1 MATSDAGYE
10 RYTGENAAEI
20 QEPPPSATV
29 ANRKKALIVDD
40 EALIR
45 LSLKKL
51 FEREGFAVL
60 TAGSGASALKVLE
73 RETPEIVILDVRLP
87 DTTGHALL
95 KTVKEVNPETVVIMI
110 TGHGD
115 IRSSVEAMKLG
126 AQDFL
131 EKPLDFK
138 DIKDFLRRLGTDKA
152 RPEKKC
158 GAGDLVYESD
168 VMKDVVRITDS
179 LSTKSDV
186 TVLILGESGTGKN
199 VLSRRIH
206 ELSSRRNRPFVE
218 ICCSNIPDHL
228 MESELFGH
236 NKGAFTDA
244 KEAKK
249 GLFESAQGGTVLLDE
264 IGDMPYQ
271 MQSKILTFMEEKK
284 FRKIGGLDY
293 VHADVRIL
301 AATNRDL
308 PTLVHDKKFR
318 LDLFYRLNVATVK
331 IAPLRERRADIPP
344 LVRYYL
350 CKSAEQYGI
359 ERKDISM
366 EAMTCLREYE
376 WPGNVREL
384 RNLIERAV
392 LLSKG
397 DEITAQ
403 DVQPNLS
410 LGEKEDAPFQMGVN
424 EFQKGM
430 SLKAVEEAFIKRA
443 FELAQ
448 GNQRKTAR
456 LLDISRDTLRYR
468 LKKMGL
474 THP

>member
-1 MATSDAGYE
+1 VATSDGKDQGLTANNY
-10 RYTGENAAEI
+10 AEMQVSPQTLPAI
-20 QEPPPSATV
+20 
-29 ANRKKALIVDD
+29 NKKKTLIVDD

-51 FEREGFAVL
+51 FEREGFAVS
-60 TAGSGASALKVLE
+60 TASSGASALKVLE
-73 RETPEIVILDVRLP
+73 RETPAIVVLDVRLP

-95 KTVKEVNPETVVIMI
+95 EAVKEVNPETVVIMI

-115 IRSSVEAMKLG
+115 IRSSVEAMKMG
-126 AQDFL
+126 AHDFL

-138 DIKDFLRRLGTDKA
+138 NISDILQTLKTDKPPLK
-152 RPEKKC
+152 RNC
-158 GAGDLVYESD
+158 GTGDLVYESD
-168 VMKDVVRITDS
+168 GMKEVVRIADS
-179 LSTKSDV
+179 LATKSDV

-199 VLSRRIH
+199 VLSKRIH
-206 ELSSRRNRPFVE
+206 ELSSRRNKPFVE

-228 MESELFGH
+228 IESELFGH

-264 IGDMPYQ
+264 IGDMPYG
-271 MQSKILTFMEEKK
+271 MQSKILTLMEEKK
-284 FRKIGGLDY
+284 FRRIGGLDY
-293 VHADVRIL
+293 IHADVRIL
-301 AATNRDL
+301 AATNGDL
-308 PTLVHDKKFR
+308 PALVHDKKFR
-318 LDLFYRLNVATVK
+318 LDLFYRLNVATIK
-331 IAPLRERRADIPP
+331 IPALRERRPEIPL

-350 CKSAEQYGI
+350 CKSSERYGVGQ
-359 ERKDISM
+359 KSISTG
-366 EAMTCLREYE
+366 AMTYLQEYE

-397 DEITAQ
+397 DEITSQ
-403 DVQPNLS
+403 DVQPNL
-410 LGEKEDAPFQMGVN
+410 LLEKEEDVPFKTGLN

-430 SLKAVEEAFIKRA
+430 SLKALEETFIKRA
-443 FELAQ
+443 FELAN

-474 THP
+474 SSP

>member
-1 MATSDAGYE
+1 METSDVGYQ
-10 RYTGENAAEI
+10 RYTGENVAEVRGLPQPLSAAN
-20 QEPPPSATV
+20 Q
-29 ANRKKALIVDD
+29 KKTLIVDD

-45 LSLKKL
+45 IALKKL

-60 TAGSGASALKVLE
+60 TASSGASALKILE
-73 RETPEIVILDVRLP
+73 RETPEIVVLDVRLP

-95 KTVKEVNPETVVIMI
+95 KVVKEVNPETVVIMI

-115 IRSSVEAMKLG
+115 IRSSVEAMKMG
-126 AQDFL
+126 AHDFL

-138 DIKDFLRRLGTDKA
+138 DIKEILRRVGTDKTK
-152 RPEKKC
+152 PEKKC
-158 GAGDLVYESD
+158 GTGDLVYESD
-168 VMKDVVRITDS
+168 VMKEVVRIADS
-179 LSTKSDV
+179 LAAKSDV

-199 VLSRRIH
+199 VLSKRIRK
-206 ELSSRRNRPFVE
+206 LSSRRNKPFIE

-271 MQSKILTFMEEKK
+271 MQSKILTLLEEKK

-293 VHADVRIL
+293 IHADVRIL

-308 PTLVHDKKFR
+308 PALVHDKKFR
-318 LDLFYRLNVATVK
+318 LDLFYRLNVATIK
-331 IAPLRERRADIPP
+331 IPALRERRADIPL
-344 LVRYYL
+344 LVRYCL
-350 CKSAEQYGI
+350 CKSAERYGVGQ
-359 ERKDISM
+359 KSISAD
-366 EAMTCLREYE
+366 AMTYLQEYE
-376 WPGNVREL
+376 WPGNIREL
-384 RNLIERAV
+384 RNLIERVV
-392 LLSKG
+392 LLAKG
-397 DEITAQ
+397 DEITVQ
-403 DVQPNLS
+403 DVQPNL
-410 LGEKEDAPFQMGVN
+410 LLAKEEDVPLSTGLN

-430 SLKAVEEAFIKRA
+430 SLKTLEEAFIKRA
-443 FELAQ
+443 FELAN